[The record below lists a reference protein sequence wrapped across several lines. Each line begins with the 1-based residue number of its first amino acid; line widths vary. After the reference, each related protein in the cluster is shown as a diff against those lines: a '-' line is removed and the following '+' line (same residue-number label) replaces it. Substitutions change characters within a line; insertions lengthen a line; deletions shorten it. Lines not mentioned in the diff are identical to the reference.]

1 MNTIMKLQV
10 PKKSWETYLPAKQ
23 RPAFEGICSMELFM
37 GLGVDILYQIAQK
50 AKQRKEQVI

>member
-1 MNTIMKLQV
+1 MKLQV